1 MRLILTLLIT
11 GLLAAC
17 ASPRYTVDDGRKVDE
32 ALLANIRTYG
42 SGEQALRPAIV
53 RSAALQDPEC
63 DTQWELPFSVAT
75 SYGASEDERVAWVRG
90 LGVDERLT
98 VVGTSPETVLK
109 PGDKIRKIGAFD
121 LGNADKMLQL
131 LEKLRDAGT
140 PFDIQLAGK
149 KIVKV
154 VPFKVCRGYTRLAP
168 PNNPAA
174 QEFHWQHI
182 VQPLEVARAGLSED
196 EALWIVLWD
205 QGISEQGGAKMK
217 LYHYGTGMIS
227 TLFTLGSGLHS
238 ASLASEAGANVA
250 RSAASSIATSV
261 VRNKLISQAVT
272 AVHKLSQ
279 QQVKTAL
286 QRAAANR
293 AALSGINWAASTAFE
308 KADAWAYN
316 RLELLGAD
324 PLASFSLHQKLIEQN
339 LTANSMVFDLKRL
352 KALYKIA
359 ADDGNG
365 EDAVTIL
372 QGVNPDALQF

>member
-1 MRLILTLLIT
+1 MRLIFTLLIA
-11 GLLAAC
+11 GLLTAC
-17 ASPRYTVDDGRKVDE
+17 ASPGYTVDDGRKVDE
-32 ALLANIRTYG
+32 VLLADIRTYG
-42 SGEQALRPAIV
+42 AGEQALRPAIV
-53 RSAALQDPEC
+53 RSADLQDPEC

-75 SYGASEDERVAWVRG
+75 SYGANDDERVAWVRG

-98 VVGTSPETVLK
+98 VVGTSPETPLK
-109 PGDKIRKIGAFD
+109 LGDKIHKVGAFD
-121 LGNADKMLQL
+121 LGNSEKMLQL

-140 PFDIQLAGK
+140 PFNIQLADK
-149 KIVKV
+149 KLVKV

-168 PNNPAA
+168 PNNPTA
-174 QEFHWQHI
+174 QNFHWLQI
-182 VQPLEVARAGLSED
+182 VQPLEVVSAGLSED

-217 LYHYGTGMIS
+217 FYHYGTGMIS
-227 TLFTLGSGLHS
+227 TLFTLGAGIHS

-250 RSAASSIATSV
+250 RSAATSIATSV
-261 VRNKLISQAVT
+261 ARNQLISQAVT

-316 RLELLGAD
+316 RLALLGVD
-324 PLASFSLHQKLIEQN
+324 PLAGFSLHQKLIERN
-339 LTANSMVFDLKRL
+339 LTDNSMVFDLKRL

-359 ADDGNG
+359 ADEGNG
-365 EDAVTIL
+365 NDVVGIL
-372 QGVNPDALQF
+372 QGVNPDELQF